1 MTSQS
6 GEDVAADLTMRHMEQ
21 LWLSG
26 RDSNGGLGLDD
37 GPEQLAGRLHNT
49 AADVELEWQ
58 QWPLRVVQPT
68 TDIQEAAMQPPVPL
82 EALLTPA
89 VWSCRQQQ
97 LLDRANSCDA
107 CGKEAQLKHCAR
119 CGVALYCSFS
129 CFQQDAERHAH
140 ICSQLA
146 GAAKRYSPRTLSCK
160 PSSAAL
166 QPPCCSSSSSSS
178 RVSSGNALV
187 SPVRDCVEGV
197 PWGLCSSAGPALDQ
211 LPVGVVPAELYME
224 QCRKTLN
231 QILHAAP
238 DTATNSLDAAGSSSS
253 SSSSR
258 SSLYKNAWVD
268 PWHGYGF

>member
-166 QPPCCSSSSSSS
+166 QPP
-178 RVSSGNALV
+178 
-187 SPVRDCVEGV
+187 
-197 PWGLCSSAGPALDQ
+197 SAGAALDQ